1 MLRTL
6 HLFAGAGGG
15 LLADLIL
22 GHNPIGAVEWDKYC
36 CKVLRERAS
45 DGWYPDLR
53 VHEGD
58 IRLFDPS
65 EYQGRVDILHAG
77 FPCQDLSVAGKR
89 SGLGEGTRS
98 GLYREVMRVAGHIRP
113 RYIFLENVSAILSCG
128 LECVLADLAALGYD
142 FRWTCLRASDCGA
155 NHHRD
160 RWWGLA
166 YFNGERE
173 LQPERCQQDERGWT
187 SNGCSEESVADSM
200 RIGKQGKQSGVID
213 EKEWKTQGQGSTG
226 SCGNGIGWWEIEPGL
241 GRVVDGLSNRIHR
254 LKGLGN
260 AQVPIQAAVAWKILT
275 SHHQKRS

>member
-166 YFNGERE
+166 VNPNSIR
-173 LQPERCQQDERGWT
+173 QPEIGEVPRR
-187 SNGCSEESVADSM
+187 ESSAELSGICDDVADSV
-200 RIGKQGKQSGVID
+200 RHGWQRRAQFGAGPETSEGEQARS
-213 EKEWKTQGQGSTG
+213 EATG
-226 SCGNGIGWWEIEPGL
+226 RTGERWDYWSVEPGL

-260 AQVPIQAAVAWKILT
+260 AQVPIQAAVAWKLLAC
-275 SHHQKRS
+275 